1 MKKKL
6 FCFALAV
13 VFALFCGCSSADGNL
28 SADDVSESL
37 ANPFSARLNVVCGG
51 NEYSAALT
59 RDADSIDVTLDSP
72 ALFKG
77 MVISF
82 ADGGDTAVIDYKG
95 ISFSMNATDIPYAS
109 AVSAVVGALNS
120 ATAAESLTALTE
132 DGETVISGDGFELR
146 FSSSDSTSEALPFS
160 EITLNIPE
168 QNIAAHITDFKPA
181 I

>member
-13 VFALFCGCSSADGNL
+13 VFTLLCGCSSAEGNI

-37 ANPFSARLNVVCGG
+37 ANPFSARLSVVCGG
-51 NEYSAALT
+51 NEYCAALT
-59 RDADSIDVTLDSP
+59 RDADSTDVLLESP

-77 MVISF
+77 MLISF
-82 ADGGDTAVIDYKG
+82 ADGANTAVIDYKG
-95 ISFSMNATDIPYAS
+95 ISFSLNSADIPYAS

-120 ATAAESLTALTE
+120 AAAAESLTAFTK
-132 DGETVISGDGFELR
+132 DGETVIGGDGFELR
-146 FSSSDSTSEALPFS
+146 FVPSDGTSDALPFS
-160 EITLNIPE
+160 EITLNIPD
-168 QNIAAHITDFKPA
+168 QNIAAHITEFKPA